1 MPYLSSGELLQAT
14 IDACRHHTEAVLY
27 VEGRNPFTLSIDGEN
42 VTLFVANISH
52 ARRSDPDEYRIQCP
66 GDLPEQLAGHKA
78 SGQSVC
84 ILGYNAGTDTFSAW
98 DPDMFLQRSR
108 RTQRFSVYTRLI
120 HQTEARTEGLAIYR
134 DSVGQNVLSFR
145 SEFLDCTLQTQI
157 RCIVQLRGHSID

>member
-108 RTQRFSVYTRLI
+108 RTQRFSV
-120 HQTEARTEGLAIYR
+120 
-134 DSVGQNVLSFR
+134 
-145 SEFLDCTLQTQI
+145 
-157 RCIVQLRGHSID
+157 